1 MSKPFPIRIRTILVP
16 LAGVALYYYVQFAA
30 LSICAYI
37 YYEDNT
43 ISLLSK
49 HYGSFY
55 ILESVLMFL
64 SLITWLFAARKSTW
78 QTVRKENLSMKRLLI
93 AIPIA
98 MAMLGLVNL
107 YMMGF
112 QSLSEQFP
120 LIKNSLDE
128 YIRNASIAQT
138 SMGLEAAG
146 YYIGVGVL
154 IPVIEELVFRGIIL
168 GEFLST
174 MNADVAVFLS
184 ALIFGTMHMQPV
196 QIGYALVCGLILG
209 YVYLYSNSLYLSIA
223 IHIIFNVLGGI
234 APAIFT
240 NNPLFMN
247 VLGVLEIVFVLAGFF
262 CILYLRKSY
271 RNKMIREV

>member
-1 MSKPFPIRIRTILVP
+1 MSKPFPIRIRTFLVP

-30 LSICAYI
+30 LSICAYA
-37 YYEDNT
+37 YNENNT

-49 HYGSFY
+49 HYGSFC

-64 SLITWLFAARKSTW
+64 CLFIWLFAARKSTW
-78 QTVRKENLSMKRLLI
+78 QTVRKDNISMKRLLI

-107 YMMGF
+107 YMLGF

-120 LIKNSLDE
+120 LIKNLLDE
-128 YIRNASIAQT
+128 YKRNASVAQT

-174 MNADVAVFLS
+174 MNADIAVFLS

-234 APAIFT
+234 APAIFA
-240 NNPLFMN
+240 NNPLLMN
-247 VLGVLEIVFVLAGFF
+247 MLGVLELVFVFVGLF

>member
-1 MSKPFPIRIRTILVP
+1 MSKPFPIRIRTFLVP

-30 LSICAYI
+30 LSICAYA
-37 YYEDNT
+37 YNEDNT
-43 ISLLSK
+43 ILLLSG
-49 HYGSFY
+49 HYGSFC

-64 SLITWLFAARKSTW
+64 CLFIWLFASRKSTW
-78 QTVRKENLSMKRLLI
+78 LTVRKDNLSMKRLLI

-98 MAMLGLVNL
+98 MAMLGLVNF

-112 QSLSEQFP
+112 QFLSEQFP

-146 YYIGVGVL
+146 YYIGVGIL

-174 MNADVAVFLS
+174 MNADIAVILS

-196 QIGYALVCGLILG
+196 QVGYALVCGLILG

-223 IHIIFNVLGGI
+223 IHIIFNILGGV

-240 NNPLFMN
+240 GNPQFMN
-247 VLGVLEIVFVLAGFF
+247 VLGVLELVFVFAGLF

-271 RNKMIREV
+271 RKKLTGEV

>member
-1 MSKPFPIRIRTILVP
+1 MSKPFPIRIRTFLVP

-30 LSICAYI
+30 LSICAHAYN
-37 YYEDNT
+37 EDNT

-49 HYGSFY
+49 HYGSVC

-64 SLITWLFAARKSTW
+64 CLFAWLYAARKSTW
-78 QTVRKENLSMKRLLI
+78 QTVRKDNLSMKRLLI

-98 MAMLGLVNL
+98 MAMLGFVNL

-154 IPVIEELVFRGIIL
+154 IPVIEELIFRGIIL

-174 MNADVAVFLS
+174 MNADIAVFLS

-196 QIGYALVCGLILG
+196 QIGYALACGLILG
-209 YVYLYSNSLYLSIA
+209 YVYLYSNSLYLSIV
-223 IHIIFNVLGGI
+223 IHIIFNILGGI

-247 VLGVLEIVFVLAGFF
+247 VLGVLELVFVFAGFF

>member
-1 MSKPFPIRIRTILVP
+1 MSKPFPIRIITFLVP

-30 LSICAYI
+30 LSVCAYA
-37 YYEDNT
+37 YNEDNT

-49 HYGSFY
+49 HYGSVC
-55 ILESVLMFL
+55 ILESALMFL
-64 SLITWLFAARKSTW
+64 CLFMWLYAARTSTW
-78 QTVRKENLSMKRLLI
+78 QTVRKDNLSMKRLLLS
-93 AIPIA
+93 IPIA
-98 MAMLGLVNL
+98 MAMLGIVNL
-107 YMMGF
+107 YMIGF

-120 LIKNSLDE
+120 QIKNSLDE

-154 IPVIEELVFRGIIL
+154 IPVIEELILRGIIL

-174 MNADVAVFLS
+174 MNADIAVLLS

-196 QIGYALVCGLILG
+196 QIGYAVVCGLILG

-234 APAIFT
+234 VPAIFT
-240 NNPLFMN
+240 NNPVFMN
-247 VLGVLEIVFVLAGFF
+247 ALGVLEFVFVLAGFF

>member
-1 MSKPFPIRIRTILVP
+1 
-16 LAGVALYYYVQFAA
+16 
-30 LSICAYI
+30 
-37 YYEDNT
+37 
-43 ISLLSK
+43 
-49 HYGSFY
+49 
-55 ILESVLMFL
+55 
-64 SLITWLFAARKSTW
+64 
-78 QTVRKENLSMKRLLI
+78 
-93 AIPIA
+93 
-98 MAMLGLVNL
+98 
-107 YMMGF
+107 
-112 QSLSEQFP
+112 
-120 LIKNSLDE
+120 
-128 YIRNASIAQT
+128 
-138 SMGLEAAG
+138 MGLEAAG
-146 YYIGVGVL
+146 HYIGVGVL

-196 QIGYALVCGLILG
+196 QIGYALACGLILG

-247 VLGVLEIVFVLAGFF
+247 VLGVLELVFVFAGFF

>member
-1 MSKPFPIRIRTILVP
+1 MSKPFPIRIRTFLVP

-30 LSICAYI
+30 LSICAYA
-37 YYEDNT
+37 YNEDNT
-43 ISLLSK
+43 ITLLSK
-49 HYGSFY
+49 HYGSFC
-55 ILESVLMFL
+55 ILESALMFL
-64 SLITWLFAARKSTW
+64 CLFTWLFAARKSTW
-78 QTVRKENLSMKRLLI
+78 QTVRKDNLSMKRLLI

-107 YMMGF
+107 YMIGF

-138 SMGLEAAG
+138 STGMEAAG

-174 MNADVAVFLS
+174 MNADIAVFLS

-209 YVYLYSNSLYLSIA
+209 YVYLYSNSLYLSIT

-240 NNPLFMN
+240 NNPSFMN
-247 VLGVLEIVFVLAGFF
+247 VLGVLEFVFVLAGFF

>member
-78 QTVRKENLSMKRLLI
+78 QTVRKENLSMKRSLI